1 MPTRFSVFRIL
12 IMVRISF
19 LKAAGFFFFFF
30 LGSLLKEGFDRRIV
44 MEVVAQ
50 CPFAACIASLFKERE
65 QLGTEG
71 IDRMNVFRKLLQM

>member
-12 IMVRISF
+12 IMVRGSF
-19 LKAAGFFFFFF
+19 LKAAGFLFK
-30 LGSLLKEGFDRRIV
+30 LVLCSLLKEGFDRRIV
-44 MEVVAQ
+44 MKVVAQ
-50 CPFAACIASLFKERE
+50 CPFVACIASLFKERV